1 MKKIRSNV
9 QKRRLQGVF
18 VISLLS
24 SLSLLYFG
32 FLKPGKD
39 VTTFGF
45 VLNNEWVI
53 IKEWVIASQ
62 TGARIFATISLIASA
77 VAIFAYKKR
86 SDDCDSGSGCKF
98 WNFDVVL
105 NLDSFWKIHS
115 IYRSSSRRS
124 ASFDSTYFRFDVR
137 FGL

>member
-9 QKRRLQGVF
+9 QKRRLQGVII
-18 VISLLS
+18 VSLLS
-24 SLSLLYFG
+24 SLSFLYFG

-62 TGARIFATISLIASA
+62 TGARIFSAISLVASA
-77 VAIFAYKKR
+77 IAMFAYKKER
-86 SDDCDSGSGCKF
+86 TI
-98 WNFDVVL
+98 VVPV
-105 NLDSFWKIHS
+105 
-115 IYRSSSRRS
+115 
-124 ASFDSTYFRFDVR
+124 A
-137 FGL
+137 G